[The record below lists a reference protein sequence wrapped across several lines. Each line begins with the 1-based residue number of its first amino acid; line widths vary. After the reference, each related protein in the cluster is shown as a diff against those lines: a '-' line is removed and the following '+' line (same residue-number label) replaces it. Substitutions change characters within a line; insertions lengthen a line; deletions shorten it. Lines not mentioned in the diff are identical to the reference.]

1 MNAYRDVLRL
11 PGVAALTAVALL
23 ARVPAAASAIAVTLH
38 VVLTMGHGYGSA
50 GLVGA
55 ASTVGMAVGGPLLG
69 RLVDRRG
76 LRTMLVL
83 STVAEGVFWSVA
95 PGLPF
100 SGLLVG
106 AFAGGLL
113 GLPVYSVVRQALAA
127 VVPAEQRRPAFAL
140 DSMSVELSY
149 ILGPTLGTVLALQ
162 VSTTAA
168 MWTVGAGWVASGIVL
183 WLLNPPTRR
192 ATRDLPTAPVGRWL
206 DLRMVAALLATTGG
220 VFVLFGTELSMIAG
234 LQTTGQAAALPVV
247 NAVWCLASLT
257 GGFAYG
263 TARRS
268 VPLFAL
274 VAALGAT
281 ALLVAAA
288 GPWWSYLLLLVP
300 TGLLCAPSLAAG
312 AEAVTTLAPEHARGL
327 ATGLHGSSI
336 TVGAALAT
344 PLAGLLIDVGSPS
357 VAVLAVGSAGVAV
370 AGVAGWLSWLGARA
384 SSSAASQPV

>member
-23 ARVPAAASAIAVTLH
+23 ARIPAAASAIVVTLH
-38 VVLTMGHGYGSA
+38 VVLTLGHGYGSA

-55 ASTVGMAVGGPLLG
+55 ASTVGMAIGGPLLG

-83 STVAEGVFWSVA
+83 STVAEAAFWSIA
-95 PGLPF
+95 PGLPYPA
-100 SGLLVG
+100 LLPG
-106 AFAGGLL
+106 AFLGGLL
-113 GLPVYSVVRQALAA
+113 GLPVYAVVRQSLGA
-127 VVPAEQRRPAFAL
+127 VVPEERRRPAFAL

-149 ILGPTLGTVLALQ
+149 ILGPALGTVLALL

-168 MWTVGAGWVASGIVL
+168 MWAVGAGWVASGVGL
-183 WLLNPPTRR
+183 WLLNPPTQR
-192 ATRDLPTAPVGRWL
+192 ATGIAAPQGRWL
-206 DLRMVAALLATTGG
+206 DLRMVAALLATSAG
-220 VFVLFGTELSMIAG
+220 VFVLFGTELSMVAG
-234 LQTTGQAAALPVV
+234 LQTTGQAAALPAV
-247 NAVWCLASLT
+247 NTAWCLASLA

-268 VPLFAL
+268 VPLYAL

-312 AEAVTTLAPEHARGL
+312 AEVVSRLRPSTRGASPPACTAR
-327 ATGLHGSSI
+327 
-336 TVGAALAT
+336 
-344 PLAGLLIDVGSPS
+344 PSPS
-357 VAVLAVGSAGVAV
+357 GPPSPRRSPAC
-370 AGVAGWLSWLGARA
+370 
-384 SSSAASQPV
+384 